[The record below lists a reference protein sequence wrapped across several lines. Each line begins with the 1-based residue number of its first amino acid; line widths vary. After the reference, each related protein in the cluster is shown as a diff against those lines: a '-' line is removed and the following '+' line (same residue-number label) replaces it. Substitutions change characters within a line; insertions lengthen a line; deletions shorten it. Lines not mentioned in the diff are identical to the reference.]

1 LEWLLGSG
9 LTDLSD
15 VLMLLW
21 RLRREWLLDLDT
33 VEGLLLGLVLGLGL
47 RWRRRLVLLP
57 LFFLLF
63 LSTTFLVGFLERL
76 RGGESEPEPELEGE
90 RLRLWRS
97 RRRLLREDRIF
108 LDLASS

>member
-1 LEWLLGSG
+1 
-9 LTDLSD
+9 
-15 VLMLLW
+15 MLLW

-33 VEGLLLGLVLGLGL
+33 EEELLLGLVLGLGL
-47 RWRRRLVLLP
+47 RRRRRLVLLP

-63 LSTTFLVGFLERL
+63 LSTTFLVGFLRRL

-90 RLRLWRS
+90 RLRLWWS
-97 RRRLLREDRIF
+97 HRRLLREDRIF